1 MARLKDTS
9 DLLRLRDAA
18 EYLRMSKVGVRK
30 ASVEGRLPHSTT
42 ASGQR
47 LYHIRDLDAYMG
59 RTPEPAP
66 EKPRVEAWY
75 TRVSGST
82 GQESSLDTQEQELR
96 STSSGALHHVYRDK
110 ASGLNE
116 RRAGLTRLL
125 KDAAEG
131 RFTVVRVT
139 HKDRLSRFGVSY
151 LEQLLLMSDVKLEVV
166 NERSS
171 FSGHE
176 ELMQDFMSLLASF
189 TGRFYRLR
197 SREHQQ
203 KLLNRAGE
211 ALEHHEEISEE
222 PTV

>member
-1 MARLKDTS
+1 MRAG
-9 DLLRLRDAA
+9 DAA
-18 EYLRMSKVGVRK
+18 RYLRMSKDGVRK
-30 ASVEGRLPHSTT
+30 ASVEGRLPHTVS

-47 LYHIRDLDAYMG
+47 IYHRRDLDAYLG
-59 RTPEPAP
+59 RTEPEAQRR
-66 EKPRVEAWY
+66 PRVEAWY
-75 TRVSGST
+75 TRVSGSI
-82 GQESSLDTQEQELR
+82 GQESSLEAQEQDLR
-96 STSSGALHHVYRDK
+96 RTSSGPLFRVYRDK
-110 ASGLNE
+110 GSGLNE

-125 KDAAEG
+125 QDAQEG

-139 HKDRLSRFGVSY
+139 HKDRLSRFGVLY
-151 LEQLLLMSDVKLEVV
+151 LEQLLAMSDVKLDVV

-189 TGRFYRLR
+189 SGRFYRLR

-211 ALEHHEEISEE
+211 VLEQTEETPEAATE
-222 PTV
+222 

>member
-1 MARLKDTS
+1 M
-9 DLLRLRDAA
+9 LRLRDAA

-47 LYHIRDLDAYMG
+47 LYHVRDLDAYMG
-59 RTPEPAP
+59 RTPETAP

-75 TRVSGST
+75 IRVSGST
-82 GQESSLDTQEQELR
+82 GQETSLDTQEHELR
-96 STSSGALHHVYRDK
+96 STSSGELFRIYRDK

-131 RFTVVRVT
+131 QFTVVRVT
-139 HKDRLSRFGVSY
+139 HKDRLSRFGVTFI
-151 LEQLLLMSDVKLEVV
+151 EQLLAASDVTLEVV

-189 TGRFYRLR
+189 AGRFYRLR
-197 SREHQQ
+197 SRDNQQ

-211 ALEHHEEISEE
+211 HLEQTEE
-222 PTV
+222 PPGELPE

>member
-151 LEQLLLMSDVKLEVV
+151 LEQLLLMSNVKLEVV

-189 TGRFYRLR
+189 ASRFYRLR

-203 KLLNRAGE
+203 KLLNRARE

-222 PTV
+222 PTP